1 MRKKNIITYTIFST
15 FFIFIMGIVLHF
27 IYNLSNNNS
36 IISIVY
42 IFVIFTFF
50 PPHINLLI
58 DPITKTYGIY
68 NNK

>member
-27 IYNLSNNNS
+27 IYNLSNNNNS

-42 IFVIFTFF
+42 IIC
-50 PPHINLLI
+50 
-58 DPITKTYGIY
+58 YIY
-68 NNK
+68 LFSTIY